1 MTGVIFRET
10 LRRNWKVVIGLA
22 IGMAMLSFYVVA
34 VFSDSQIMK
43 QYTQLLTSMG
53 WAVQMFGGGDATFT
67 ASPAGMVAFGLFSWT
82 ILFLAGYA
90 VIAGLNITANE
101 EERGIMDVLLSA
113 PVPRWKLVVEK
124 LLAYLVIVIIALA
137 MTGAVN
143 VLLVQSSSTLG
154 DVSQGGAAPGRV
166 VEGTINMLPPTLLVL
181 AFTALVATLVRR
193 RNTAALIAALF
204 VIGSYLVDMIAR
216 TAQAGESIRALSFF
230 KYYDST
236 AAMRDGLA
244 WGNVVGL
251 LAVAVLMAIGAAYF
265 FQRRD
270 VGV

>member
-10 LRRNWKVVIGLA
+10 LRRNWKVAIGLA
-22 IGMAMLSFYVVA
+22 IAMASLSFYVVA
-34 VFSDSQIMK
+34 VFSDSDLMK

-53 WAVQMFGGGDATFT
+53 WAVQMFGGGDAAFT

-82 ILFLAGYA
+82 ILILAGYA
-90 VIAGLNITANE
+90 VVAGLNITSNE

-113 PVPRWKLVVEK
+113 PVPRWKLVAEK
-124 LLAYLVIVIIALA
+124 LAAYLVVVLIALA
-137 MTGAVN
+137 LTGVAN
-143 VLLVQSSSTLG
+143 VLLVQSSQTLG
-154 DVSQGGAAPGRV
+154 DVSQGGASMARV
-166 VEGTINMLPPTLLVL
+166 VEGTFNMLPSTLLVI

-204 VIGSYLVDMIAR
+204 VVGSYLVDIVAR
-216 TAQAGESIRALSFF
+216 TAQAGEAIRALSFF
-230 KYYDST
+230 RYYDAT
-236 AAMRDGLA
+236 AAMRDGLV
-244 WGNVVGL
+244 WGNVLGL
-251 LAVAVLMAIGAAYF
+251 IAVAALMAIGAAYF

>member
-10 LRRNWKVVIGLA
+10 LRRNWKVAIGLA
-22 IGMAMLSFYVVA
+22 VAMASLSFYVVA
-34 VFSDSQIMK
+34 VFSDSQMMK

-53 WAVQMFGGGDATFT
+53 WAVQMFGGGDAAFT
-67 ASPAGMVAFGLFSWT
+67 ATPAGMVAFGLFSYT
-82 ILFLAGYA
+82 ILVLAGYG

-101 EERGIMDVLLSA
+101 EERGIMDVFLSA

-124 LLAYLVIVIIALA
+124 LLAYLVVIVLSLVLTGIA
-137 MTGAVN
+137 N

-154 DVSQGGAAPGRV
+154 DVSQGGASAARV
-166 VEGTINMLPPTLLVL
+166 IEGTLNLLPSTLLVI

-204 VIGSYLVDMIAR
+204 VIASYLVDLIAR
-216 TAQAGESIRALSFF
+216 TAQAGEGLRALSFF
-230 KYYDST
+230 KYYDAT
-236 AAMRDGLA
+236 AAMRDGLV
-244 WGNVVGL
+244 WGNVFGL
-251 LAVAVLMAIGAAYF
+251 LAVTILLAAGAVYF